1 MNNFNPLF
9 QEMRRPYADTDANY
23 GLDPRNIELYP
34 TRFMK
39 RGLQESD
46 VIPIPLKTGDFAMK
60 DIPDMPMRFA
70 PINPK
75 CRHMLHGGDYTLEII

>member
-1 MNNFNPLF
+1 
-9 QEMRRPYADTDANY
+9 
-23 GLDPRNIELYP
+23 
-34 TRFMK
+34 MK